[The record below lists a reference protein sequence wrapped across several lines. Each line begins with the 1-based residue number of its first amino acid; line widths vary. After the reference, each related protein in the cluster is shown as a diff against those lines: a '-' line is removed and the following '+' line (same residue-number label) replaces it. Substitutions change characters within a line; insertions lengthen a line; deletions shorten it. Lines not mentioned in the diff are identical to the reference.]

1 MFNLQVCS
9 AALGQAGVF
18 SQKDHCRRGRQ
29 ELRDRLARLAGLP
42 DDLLQRAREVLVG
55 LEIDTKKKYPYPA
68 QMSLFDL
75 NDDPLVS
82 ELKEVDVNRLTPL
95 EAMNL
100 LAGFVEKAKR
110 R

>member
-1 MFNLQVCS
+1 V
-9 AALGQAGVF
+9 
-18 SQKDHCRRGRQ
+18 
-29 ELRDRLARLAGLP
+29 
-42 DDLLQRAREVLVG
+42 
-55 LEIDTKKKYPYPA
+55 
-68 QMSLFDL
+68 SLFDL